1 MLKMKTENRIIIS
14 GAGLLIALFAYA
26 IYCLSIP
33 HSSWEIQH
41 NDQKSQTTSFSGQIK
56 QKSDLPFCDTLS
68 DEDQTFTQCQ
78 MR

>member
-14 GAGLLIALFAYA
+14 GAGLLIALFSYV

-33 HSSWEIQH
+33 HSFWEIQH
-41 NDQKSQTTSFSGQIK
+41 NDQKSQTTSFSEQIK
-56 QKSDLPFCDTLS
+56 QKSDLPFCDTLP

-78 MR
+78 IR

>member
-1 MLKMKTENRIIIS
+1 MKTENRIIIS

-33 HSSWEIQH
+33 HSSWEIQY
-41 NDQKSQTTSFSGQIK
+41 NDQKSQTTFFSWQIK

-68 DEDQTFTQCQ
+68 DEEQTFTQCQ

>member
-33 HSSWEIQH
+33 HSFWEIQH
-41 NDQKSQTTSFSGQIK
+41 NDQKNQTHSFSWQIK
-56 QKSDLPFCDTLS
+56 QKSDLPFCDMLP
-68 DEDQTFTQCQ
+68 DEEQPFTQCQ
-78 MR
+78 IR

>member
-1 MLKMKTENRIIIS
+1 MLKMKAENRIIIS
-14 GAGLLIALFAYA
+14 GAGLLIALLSYA

-33 HSSWEIQH
+33 HSFWEIQH
-41 NDQKSQTTSFSGQIK
+41 NDQKSQTTSFSWQIK

-68 DEDQTFTQCQ
+68 DEEQTFTQCQ

>member
-1 MLKMKTENRIIIS
+1 MKTENRIIIS

-68 DEDQTFTQCQ
+68 DEEQTFTQCQ

>member
-1 MLKMKTENRIIIS
+1 MKTENRIIIS